1 MGNRLTTESCFLDAG
16 SGIGKAVLAAG
27 LLFPFKKCIGVE
39 ALEQLDSLGIKF
51 LENIELDKIFSS
63 NEFLFPLHKI
73 DKTKEASNAIVVSD
87 ELEENKTNDNE
98 SDTIKRT
105 NYNIPEL
112 GLKCGNFLEENWSQ
126 YDIIF
131 VNSTAFETDLMKEI
145 TKKAQEM
152 KAGSLLITVTKRI
165 LEALDTKWKLFDG
178 FRQQMNFGSSTIYFH
193 RVRDLKSKVETESK
207 VGDND
212 SVFNFTNKK
221 TNIL

>member
-1 MGNRLTTESCFLDAG
+1 MGNRLTTDSCFLDAG

-39 ALEQLDSLGIKF
+39 ALEQLDSLGIKY
-51 LENIELDKIFSS
+51 LENIELEKIFSS
-63 NEFLFPLHKI
+63 NEVLFPLHKI
-73 DKTKEASNAIVVSD
+73 DKTKEVQTNKASN
-87 ELEENKTNDNE
+87 ETEENKTNDND
-98 SDTIKRT
+98 SNSVNKP
-105 NYNIPEL
+105 NYHIPEL
-112 GLKCGNFLEENWSQ
+112 GLKCGNLLEENWSL

-131 VNSTAFETDLMKEI
+131 INSTSFENDLMIKI

-193 RVRDLKSKVETESK
+193 RVRDLKTKAETESK
-207 VGDND
+207 VGDNE